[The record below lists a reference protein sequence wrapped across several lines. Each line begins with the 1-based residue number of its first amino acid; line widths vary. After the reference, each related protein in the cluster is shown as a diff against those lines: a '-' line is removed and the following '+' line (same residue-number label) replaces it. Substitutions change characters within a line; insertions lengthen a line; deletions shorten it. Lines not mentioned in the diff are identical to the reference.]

1 MIGKPYFK
9 FRTTSLVKNVP
20 KVSIAAIRKGNSMA
34 PQRANAASG
43 EIFANDSAV
52 AASENAGIR
61 RTETKQTRSMMM

>member
-9 FRTTSLVKNVP
+9 FRTMSLIKNVP
-20 KVSIAAIRKGNSMA
+20 KVSIACNRKGNSMA

-43 EIFANDSAV
+43 EILDRASAI

-61 RTETKQTRSMMM
+61 RTETKQTRSMMT

>member
-9 FRTTSLVKNVP
+9 FRTMSLIKNVP
-20 KVSIAAIRKGNSMA
+20 KVSIAATRKENSMA

-43 EIFANDSAV
+43 EILDRASAI

-61 RTETKQTRSMMM
+61 RTETKQTRSMMT

>member
-9 FRTTSLVKNVP
+9 FRTMSLIKNVP
-20 KVSIAAIRKGNSMA
+20 KVSIAAIRKGNNIA

-43 EIFANDSAV
+43 EILDRASAI

-61 RTETKQTRSMMM
+61 RTETKQTRSMMT

>member
-9 FRTTSLVKNVP
+9 FRTMSLIKNVP

-43 EIFANDSAV
+43 EILDRASAIAV
-52 AASENAGIR
+52 SENAGKR
-61 RTETKQTRSMMM
+61 RTETKQTRSMMT

>member
-9 FRTTSLVKNVP
+9 FRTMSLIKNVP

-43 EIFANDSAV
+43 ELLASASAI

-61 RTETKQTRSMMM
+61 RTETKQTRSMMT

>member
-9 FRTTSLVKNVP
+9 FRTMSLIKNVP
-20 KVSIAAIRKGNSMA
+20 KVSIAAICKGNSMA

-43 EIFANDSAV
+43 EILDRASAI

-61 RTETKQTRSMMM
+61 RTETKQTRSMMT